1 MKPPALMG
9 SVSYPK
15 ETGVFDDL
23 DAVIR
28 DYVLHGYPSDD
39 TLADPQ
45 AIVVTQG
52 SCFARNLAASL
63 SRLGARVAHLNVNE
77 FINTTVANSMFFEH
91 IFAGA
96 ECDPVVRGIFDQLM
110 GRAQVDEFR
119 HLVSRC
125 RAFVLTIGVAPCWFI
140 RGTQQMVLQPDK
152 ERLGDFEMRTTT
164 PAWNAGNI
172 RNIINSIRAVNPA
185 VRIFLTLSPAPL
197 NYSFEF
203 PSTIVGDCLS
213 KSVLRVAIHEVLGDR
228 RPDVRYWPSFEI
240 VRWVGSHLGPVFGAE
255 DGHPRHV
262 SNFVVDA
269 IVRNFIRLHGG
280 TDRPASAEPR
290 PAFDN
295 EGPFTLS
302 RNF

>member
-1 MKPPALMG
+1 MNATQFRPAP
-9 SVSYPK
+9 YPQK
-15 ETGVFDDL
+15 TEVFDDL

-28 DYVLHGYPSDD
+28 DYVLTGYPPDD
-39 TLADPQ
+39 TLSDPQ

-52 SCFARNLAASL
+52 SCFARNLASSL

-77 FINTTVANSMFFEH
+77 YINTTIANAMFFEH

-96 ECDPVVRGIFDQLM
+96 ECDPVVRSIFSRLVDAKQM
-110 GRAQVDEFR
+110 DEFR
-119 HLVSRC
+119 ELVSTC
-125 RAFVLTIGVAPCWFI
+125 RAFVLTIGVAPCWFVK
-140 RGTQQMVLQPDK
+140 GTQQLVLEPDK
-152 ERLGDFEMRTTT
+152 RRLGDFEMRTTA

-172 RNIINSIRAVNPA
+172 RRVIDSIRKVNTNA
-185 VRIFLTLSPAPL
+185 RIFLTLSPAPL

-213 KSVLRVAIHEVLGDR
+213 KSVLRVAINEVLQDKR
-228 RPDVRYWPSFEI
+228 ENVRYWPSFEV

-269 IVRNFIRLHGG
+269 IVRNFIRIHGG
-280 TDRPASAEPR
+280 SDKTGGATPGTELG
-290 PAFDN
+290 N
-295 EGPFTLS
+295 EQPFTLS